1 MERKLPGRRKTVRG
15 ALGVVTLGVLVACS
29 STEAPTAS
37 VDAPVATGDL
47 GLAFAKSADEASV
60 PRDLLVAIAQVEEG
74 LQIPAERPSLDE
86 DSHVPAAGPLM
97 LRRGKLD
104 TLALGASL
112 MKTTELEL
120 RKHADLALRA
130 GAHVLAE
137 LGRKTGADPAD
148 LTSWKDAIEEMGGF
162 ADAPHREQYAHR
174 VFATLARGGSFV
186 GRGGE
191 IITLAPHDLPP
202 TLTLDIDTNVRTLAM
217 PEFEGAEV
225 FPTSCN
231 NKCNTSRGAS
241 VQYVAIHDTEGS
253 WNASVAT
260 LQNDPGKSCHYIIGT
275 DGRIGQFVTEST
287 LAWHIGNSY
296 YNARSVGIEHVGY
309 FEQPYPEVQ
318 YEASAKLVNYLIKKY
333 DIPADRAHII
343 GHNQAPDG
351 VNVPQSN
358 PPCMLHWRDCKANYG
373 GSSHHTDPGVWEWAT
388 YMPRIGGQ
396 AKCNDIWNL
405 WNCSSNKKRA
415 FRCVNDTIEIREC
428 ASECQV
434 QSDGTDDLCTPV
446 DGASGN
452 DGGSDPGKPS
462 TTDGGGASGD
472 GNGTT
477 NPGHGDDGDTDEQS
491 VPPGDDRDPRKVAI
505 PKEESVGCSVV
516 RTNALGRA
524 PVSVATGSVLALG
537 LAALARRTSRR
548 PKNRRRS

>member
-1 MERKLPGRRKTVRG
+1 METKLPSRRKTIRG
-15 ALGVVTLGVLVACS
+15 AVGVAMVGILVACGS
-29 STEAPTAS
+29 AEAPS
-37 VDAPVATGDL
+37 SSFDAPVATGALD
-47 GLAFAKSADEASV
+47 LAFAQSADEAAV

-112 MKTTELEL
+112 LKTTELDL

-137 LGRKTGADPAD
+137 LGRKTSADPRD
-148 LTSWKDAIEEMGGF
+148 LASWKEAIEEMGGF

-191 IITLAPHDLPP
+191 IIELAPHDLPP
-202 TLTLDIDTNVRTLAM
+202 TLTLDIDTNVRTLAL
-217 PEFEGAEV
+217 PEFDGAEV

-231 NKCNTSRGAS
+231 NKCNTSRGAN
-241 VQYVAIHDTEGS
+241 VEYVAIHDTEGS

-275 DGRIGQFVTEST
+275 DGRVGQFVTEST

-333 DIPADRAHII
+333 KVPADRAHII

-351 VNVPQSN
+351 KNVPQSN

-373 GSSHHTDPGVWEWAT
+373 GSDHHTDPGVWEWAT

-415 FRCVNDTIEIREC
+415 FRCVNDAIEIREC
-428 ASECQV
+428 ASDCQT
-434 QSDGTDDLCTPV
+434 QADGTDDLCTPA
-446 DGASGN
+446 GGTTEE
-452 DGGSDPGKPS
+452 DGGSNGGKPS
-462 TTDGGGASGD
+462 TKDAGGASGD
-472 GNGTT
+472 DGGKTM
-477 NPGHGDDGDTDEQS
+477 NPGGNGDTDEQS
-491 VPPGDDRDPRKVAI
+491 VPPGDDRDPRKISV
-505 PKEESVGCSVV
+505 PKEEPVGCSVT
-516 RTNALGRA
+516 RANGGRA
-524 PVSVATGSVLALG
+524 SVATATGSVLALG
-537 LAALARRTSRR
+537 LAAIV
-548 PKNRRRS
+548 RRRSRRSLRRG